1 MNTYTEKA
9 PLKVIDGTKK
19 DDSSK
24 EVSPQTFE
32 KTSNSNISTDII
44 GHNDTLNQVENTDYE
59 IKKENV
65 KPVSCDSLRES
76 EFLGIS
82 TTELR
87 YDSKRNYMYTYIKEV
102 KTPVFYGSIGI
113 LGLFINAET
122 KSINYELGVISDNN
136 VFRSTIQ
143 PAETCS
149 NTRKIIELA
158 NLGIPITSTN
168 AKYII
173 NYLDELRYK
182 QKDKLKISY
191 FLERLGYYKKSFV
204 LPNKTI
210 GQDEIVFTPNSEGD
224 RQYAS
229 GFTNSGS
236 LDGWKENVFNL
247 IKEKPFALTY
257 VLASFT
263 SLLNEKFH
271 VDPFIVEL
279 SGNSSRGKTVC
290 MKIASSVWGNPDKLI
305 ESWYTTMVG
314 VGRRAS
320 LLNNLPLFLDD
331 TKKGKEKEIPS
342 IVYQFTQ
349 GSEKIRG
356 NLTGTQKA
364 GTWKNIMLSTGEKK
378 ITEFGH
384 NAGVAGRAI
393 TLTESPFGDNA
404 TELVNNIEVN
414 VNEYFGTA
422 GKSFATWLTQQ
433 DLTLW
438 KTKYADLRNK
448 YIALAGDNNVV
459 KRLGKYMSLIH
470 LSALM
475 LNECFDAQ
483 IQDYVLYDVWN
494 RMLEDNEEVDKPKQ
508 AMVYLYEQCLMNKPK
523 FVKNKESYE
532 IPDAWGDWQYE
543 NNVEKIVMYPTK
555 VKELLNR
562 EGYDSKTILNEWKT
576 RGWILTANGRNTKS
590 ERLLLGGLKKMV
602 VIDLTKIIEFA

>member
-1 MNTYTEKA
+1 MNTYTEKT
-9 PLKVIDGTKK
+9 PLKVIDGIKK
-19 DDSSK
+19 DDFSK
-24 EVSPQTFE
+24 EVSAQTFE
-32 KTSNSNISTDII
+32 KSSSLNISTDII
-44 GHNDTLNQVENTDYE
+44 GHSDTLNQVENIDYE
-59 IKKENV
+59 LKNENV
-65 KPVSCDSLRES
+65 KPVSCDSLEDS
-76 EFLGIS
+76 KFLGIS
-82 TTELR
+82 TTKLR
-87 YDSKRNYMYTYIKEV
+87 YDSRNNYMYAYIKEV

-113 LGLFINAET
+113 LGLYINAET
-122 KSINYELGVISDNN
+122 KTINYELGVISDNS

-182 QKDKLKISY
+182 QKDKLKVSY
-191 FLERLGYYKKSFV
+191 FLERLGYYENSFV
-204 LPNKTI
+204 LPNETI
-210 GQDEIVFTPNSEGD
+210 GQNEITFVPSSEGD
-224 RQYAS
+224 RQYAN

-236 LDGWKENVFNL
+236 LEDWKENVFNL
-247 IKEKPFALTY
+247 LKEKPFALTY
-257 VLASFT
+257 VLASFA

-356 NLTGTQKA
+356 SLTGTQKA
-364 GTWKNIMLSTGEKK
+364 GTWKSIMLSTGEKK

-404 TELVNNIEVN
+404 TELVNNIEMN

-433 DLTLW
+433 DIEPW
-438 KTKYADLRNK
+438 REKYVDLRNQ
-448 YIALAGDNNVV
+448 YIALAENNNVV
-459 KRLGKYMSLIH
+459 KRLAKYMSILH
-470 LSALM
+470 VSALM

-483 IQDYVLYDVWN
+483 IQDCMLYDVWS

-532 IPDAWGDWQYE
+532 IPDTWGDWQYE
-543 NNVEKIVMYPTK
+543 NNVDKIIIYPTK
-555 VKELLNR
+555 VKELLNK
-562 EGYDSKTILNEWKT
+562 EGYDSQTIIKEWKNN
-576 RGWILTANGRNTKS
+576 GWIIGESGRNTLTK
-590 ERLLLGGLKKMV
+590 RLLLGGKAKMI
-602 VIDLTKIIEFA
+602 VIDLTKIIEFV